1 MVSIFTRI
9 IEGEI
14 PSYRVYEDERVVAF
28 LDINPAQP
36 GHTLVVP
43 RVEVPDLFDLG
54 PEDYRAVWAACRTV
68 AGAIK
73 DTTGCERV
81 VVLVFGYDVPHAH
94 VHLIP
99 TTRDS
104 GFPFPE
110 PIAQTPEQMEAM
122 AARLTDAA
130 RAAES
135 TAYGPETALLVVD
148 VQNDFADP
156 AGNLAV
162 GGGDEIVPL
171 LSHEVELARDGG
183 AAIAF
188 TQDWHPE
195 STPHFEKDG
204 GIWPVHCVA
213 GTWGAELHPGLTV
226 PDGAIRIRKGT
237 GGEDGYSGFSMR
249 DPTGDG
255 EPEPTGLHQALQE
268 RGISR
273 VVVAGLATDY
283 CVKETVLDAL
293 RLGYRTIVIGPAV
306 RAVDLEPGDGERAL
320 EEMGDAGAVILE

>member
-28 LDINPAQP
+28 LDINPAHP

-43 RVEVPDLFDLG
+43 RAEVPDLFDLD

-73 DTTGCERV
+73 TATGCERV

-99 TTRDS
+99 TTRAS

-122 AARLTDAA
+122 ASRLADAV
-130 RAAES
+130 RPR
-135 TAYGPETALLVVD
+135 YGPETALLVVD

-156 AGNLAV
+156 AGGLAV
-162 GGGDEIVPL
+162 RGGEEILPL
-171 LSHEVELARDGG
+171 LAGEIERAQAAG
-183 AAIAF
+183 ATIVF
-188 TQDWHPE
+188 TQDWHPPA
-195 STPHFEKDG
+195 TPHFEKDG
-204 GIWPVHCVA
+204 GTWPVHCVA
-213 GTWGAELHPGLTV
+213 GTWGADLHPGLTV

-249 DPTGDG
+249 DPSGAG
-255 EPEPTGLHQALQE
+255 EREPTGLHEALQE

-273 VVVAGLATDY
+273 VVIAGLATDY
-283 CVKETVLDAL
+283 CVKETVLDAR
-293 RLGYRTIVIGPAV
+293 RLGYRVAVLADAV

-320 EEMGDAGAVILE
+320 ADMHDAGAVVLG

>member
-14 PSYRVYEDERVVAF
+14 PSYRVYEDDRVVAF
-28 LDINPAQP
+28 LDINPAQA

-43 RVEVPDLFDLG
+43 RAEVPDLFDLD

-68 AGAIK
+68 SGAIK
-73 DTTGCERV
+73 AVTGCERV

-110 PIAQTPEQMEAM
+110 PIAQSAEEMEAM
-122 AARLTDAA
+122 AASLADAA
-130 RAAES
+130 GPG
-135 TAYGPETALLVVD
+135 YGPETALLVVD

-156 AGNLAV
+156 AGGLAV
-162 GGGDEIVPL
+162 AGGDDIVPL
-171 LSHEVELARDGG
+171 VSREIARAAAAG
-183 AAIAF
+183 ATIAV
-188 TQDWHPE
+188 TQDWHPP

-204 GIWPVHCVA
+204 GVWPVHCVG
-213 GTWGAELHPGLTV
+213 GTWGADLHPGLTI
-226 PDGAIRIRKGT
+226 PDGAVRIRKGT
-237 GGEDGYSGFSMR
+237 GGEDGYSGFSMQ
-249 DPTGDG
+249 DPTGEG
-255 EPEPTGLHQALQE
+255 EPQPTGLHEALQE
-268 RGISR
+268 RGITR

-283 CVKETVLDAL
+283 CVKETVLDAR
-293 RLGYRTIVIGPAV
+293 RLGYRAVVLAGAV

-320 EEMGDAGAVILE
+320 AEMADAGAVILE

>member
-1 MVSIFTRI
+1 MVSIFARI

-43 RVEVPDLFDLG
+43 RAEVPDLFDLD

-73 DTTGCERV
+73 ETTGCERV

-99 TTRDS
+99 TTRES

-110 PIAQTPEQMEAM
+110 PITQTPEQMEAM
-122 AARLTDAA
+122 AVRLAGAA
-130 RAAES
+130 R
-135 TAYGPETALLVVD
+135 YGPETALIVVD

-156 AGNLAV
+156 GGGLAV
-162 GGGDEIVPL
+162 PGGDEVVPMV
-171 LSHEVELARDGG
+171 SREVAR
-183 AAIAF
+183 AAAAGSPVVF
-188 TQDWHPE
+188 TQDWHPP

-213 GTWGAELHPGLTV
+213 GTGGAELHPGLLI
-226 PDGAIRIRKGT
+226 PEGAIRIRKGT
-237 GGEDGYSGFSMR
+237 GGQDGYSGFSMR
-249 DPTGDG
+249 DASGAG
-255 EPEPTGLHQALQE
+255 EPETTGLHEALQE
-268 RGISR
+268 RGIAR

-283 CVKETVLDAL
+283 CVKETVLDAR
-293 RLGYRTIVIGPAV
+293 RLGYPTAV
-306 RAVDLEPGDGERAL
+306 LAEAIRAVDLEPGDGERAL
-320 EEMGDAGAVILE
+320 EEMGDAGAVIVG